1 MNNQRVVNR
10 KSFLALEMSFIGLLA
25 WVVFSSLIAWQ
36 GAAVQAGN
44 EGASQQMQR
53 PVAQASPA
61 VQGNPDGRSVP
72 PEGAPS
78 RTTAPVP
85 AIGTPNS
92 CTGFDFES
100 GAQGFTVI
108 PVAAGAPALWHLDN
122 ALCRAFLTGHSTP
135 FTFYYGLDAS
145 CNYNTGD
152 RRNAS
157 NLVSPPINVTGTFA
171 PFTVGFN
178 YLLFV
183 ESSSSFDTT
192 FVDISTDGG
201 TTWTQILSKA
211 NLINDNQWHN
221 VSVDV
226 TSQLGAATSARL
238 RFRFD
243 SVDTLVNSSTGW
255 HVDDVLVCGQPFDY
269 LVQDDSSGDYIKFNS
284 VTGRFET
291 KQCKTGFIAQGTAAV
306 MTTGVT
312 IMVQNTAGNLF
323 IKVTVDL
330 AARTAIVTV
339 RVVRGLSIVAYDITD
354 SNIDNNSGS
363 CPGATP

>member
-1 MNNQRVVNR
+1 MNNQRVTN
-10 KSFLALEMSFIGLLA
+10 KKCFLALEMSFIGLLA
-25 WVVFSSLIAWQ
+25 WVVFSTLIAWQ
-36 GAAVQAGN
+36 STTVQAGS

-53 PVAQASPA
+53 PVAQGSPVA
-61 VQGNPDGRSVP
+61 QESPDGRSVP

-78 RTTAPVP
+78 RTATPVP
-85 AIGTPNS
+85 AIGTPNA

-100 GAQGFTVI
+100 GSQGFTVVG
-108 PVAAGAPALWHLDN
+108 VAAGAPALWHLDN

-135 FTFYYGLDAS
+135 FTFYYGQDAT
-145 CNYNTGD
+145 CNYNTGT
-152 RRNAS
+152 RNAS
-157 NLVSPPINVTGTFA
+157 NLVSPPISVTGTFA

-192 FVDISTDGG
+192 FVDISTNGG

-221 VSVDV
+221 ASVDV
-226 TSQLGAATSARL
+226 TGQIGSATSVQL

-243 SVDTLVNSSTGW
+243 SVDNLVNSSTGW
-255 HVDDVLVCGQPFDY
+255 HVDDVAVCGQPFDY

-291 KQCKTGFIAQGTAAV
+291 KQCKTGFIAQGTGTV
-306 MTTGVT
+306 MKTNVT
-312 IMVQNTAGNLF
+312 IMLEIRIGRFF
-323 IKVTVDL
+323 IKVTVVL
-330 AARTAIVTV
+330 SARTGVATV
-339 RVVRGLSIVAYDITD
+339 RVVNGLSIVAYDITD

-363 CPGATP
+363 CP